1 MPLWSSN
8 TAAIVCRGSCVWKL
22 GWSQLSVWLWHPALL
37 FSDAAVGINANDR
50 LLYFFSPLSHFCSCR
65 REIERIQKMEGIQLH
80 LRPLSTDTELHLYR
94 QVVLMLHR
102 LCPLCS
108 LTPRTRFKKK
118 TSQKYEEDGG
128 EKKQNTFCAK
138 VEQNVRVKYC
148 LDNFIINAFL
158 WRTAYLFCIRHLAL
172 KQHSS
177 PHERQRLCKW
187 LPSQDVLSRDYLNES
202 IKNKTLDALFFIDLW
217 QNLWGRSKVVVIDG
231 AGLMRTAPETHL
243 MLSS

>member
-102 LCPLCS
+102 VCPLCS
-108 LTPRTRFKKK
+108 LTPRTRFEKNVSKIWGRWGGKK
-118 TSQKYEEDGG
+118 TKPILRKSGTKCQGKILPWQLHNKCIFMKNG
-128 EKKQNTFCAK
+128 
-138 VEQNVRVKYC
+138 
-148 LDNFIINAFL
+148 LFILHQTSCTKA
-158 WRTAYLFCIRHLAL
+158 AL
-172 KQHSS
+172 Q
-177 PHERQRLCKW
+177 PPWEAA
-187 LPSQDVLSRDYLNES
+187 
-202 IKNKTLDALFFIDLW
+202 AL
-217 QNLWGRSKVVVIDG
+217 
-231 AGLMRTAPETHL
+231 
-243 MLSS
+243 